1 MKRFFILLAIVVC
14 AGFFTRAFAA
24 TPEQGPHALVSRAG
38 AVVLLVQSDASAVK
52 RAEWFAHH
60 MPPIALF
67 ADTDQSQWYAPYLEV
82 AFEQGLIKGNADAT
96 FRPGDALTQEEAAA
110 LAVRYKEQKDPSA
123 GVILNLPSDT
133 TTTTNW
139 LVASVSNATWYG
151 VKLPLP
157 VRFGAAMERGQ
168 WDDMMQSLGIHNPDQ
183 LRAIAFPSMPLTSAA
198 KPQLRPLVL
207 PARSGT
213 VAQSP
218 MPLPTVSTKIFSI
231 SMPSLGIKD
240 LTVTHPS
247 DPFSSKG
254 LLAVLKDGVGHLF
267 SYPGQGGKI
276 FIYGH
281 SSGYPWDVSQ
291 YTKIFR
297 QINKLSVGDKVTIS
311 YAGRQFTY
319 QVTSKQTVPAKDMSA
334 YGQEGREELVLYTC
348 WPPDSISQRYL
359 VHAVPVETVVAR

>member
-24 TPEQGPHALVSRAG
+24 PPTQGHDALIGRAG
-38 AVVLLVQSDASAVK
+38 AVALLVQSDPSAVK
-52 RAEWFAHH
+52 RVEWFTKH

-67 ADTDQSQWYAPYLEV
+67 SDTDQNQWYAPYLEV

-133 TTTTNW
+133 TKTNW
-139 LVASVSNATWYG
+139 LVASLSNAAWYG
-151 VKLPLP
+151 VKLPHP
-157 VRFGAAMERGQ
+157 VRFGVAMERGQ
-168 WDDMMQSLGIHNPDQ
+168 WDDVMLSLGIPHFDQ
-183 LRAIAFPSMPLTSAA
+183 LRVIALPSTTVTSAA
-198 KPQLRPLVL
+198 QPRLRPLVL
-207 PARSGT
+207 PARSGK

-218 MPLPTVSTKIFSI
+218 ITLPTASTKTFSI

-240 LTVTHPS
+240 LTVTHPG
-247 DPFSSKG
+247 DPFSSQG
-254 LLAVLKDGVGHLF
+254 LLAVLKNGVGHLF

-276 FIYGH
+276 LIYGH

-297 QINKLSVGDKVTIS
+297 QINKLSVGDKVTIT
-311 YAGRQFTY
+311 YGGRQFTY
-319 QVTSKQTVPAKDMSA
+319 QVTSKQTVLAKDMSA

-359 VHAVPVETVVAR
+359 VHAVPVETVAAR